1 MQGFYSAPF
10 TTACV
15 QMTQKNLF
23 SRSITTRLS
32 VNPFYVAIGSDF
44 QNKPVSN
51 PTQWSSDVFSLVQ
64 IHHSTA
70 RVCYVCFLGL
80 TSISFKPQHLM
91 KYYLIYC
98 KGKLNTNTV
107 AT

>member
-1 MQGFYSAPF
+1 M
-10 TTACV
+10 
-15 QMTQKNLF
+15 
-23 SRSITTRLS
+23 RLS
-32 VNPFYVAIGSDF
+32 VNPFYVAIGSNF
-44 QNKPVSN
+44 QNKPVSD
-51 PTQWSSDVFSLVQ
+51 PTQLSFDVFSPVQ

-80 TSISFKPQHLM
+80 TSTSFKPENLI

-107 AT
+107 TT